1 MFNLTCWWWWG
12 FTSTLWR
19 DLLHEEQSS
28 PVWNMWRNCLAV
40 QEGLGFLQH
49 TFFNI
54 NYFFFNR
61 NAIISSVKNLL
72 RMTVAFT
79 VWQMNSSVTKS
90 MILCLFNESIS
101 LCGVKKL
108 THNATAT
115 QPAYVQFFSPAVPP
129 SCWQHAAHSQHMGF
143 LYLKA
148 VFPIKTKVTYAPM
161 VLQTRHCGFSKGKG
175 SRRLKLMKACEMS
188 KLNALERNMIAVS
201 SEYSSHGVLRLW
213 NTVVSFRSEMA
224 WSKRLFFCCETAM
237 WVR

>member
-1 MFNLTCWWWWG
+1 
-12 FTSTLWR
+12 
-19 DLLHEEQSS
+19 
-28 PVWNMWRNCLAV
+28 
-40 QEGLGFLQH
+40 
-49 TFFNI
+49 
-54 NYFFFNR
+54 
-61 NAIISSVKNLL
+61 
-72 RMTVAFT
+72 MTVAFT

-129 SCWQHAAHSQHMGF
+129 SCWQHAAHSKHMRF

-224 WSKRLFFCCETAM
+224 WSKRSFFCCETAM